1 MFLISD
7 LQKIYSLIMSDLL
20 YIKHLRLTI
29 EMIKDVFTDVVYY
42 FDWFSYD
49 IIIINSKISMFKRNI
64 V

>member
-1 MFLISD
+1 
-7 LQKIYSLIMSDLL
+7 MSDLL